1 MISESINSHL
11 TEAPDSILIAASNR
25 GEGGVFAVLVER
37 YRATLFSAAF
47 RITRNRED
55 AEDVVQQSF
64 QKAFLQLHRF
74 EAKSSFSTWL
84 TNIATHEAYVSA
96 KNRARQ
102 PAPYDSS
109 QGVNCV

>member
-1 MISESINSHL
+1 MISEPINNPL
-11 TEAPDSILIAASNR
+11 AEGPDSILIAASKR
-25 GEGGVFAVLVER
+25 GDGGTFAVLVER
-37 YRATLFSAAF
+37 YRATLFSVAF

-84 TNIATHEAYVSA
+84 TTIATREAYCLQKIELA
-96 KNRARQ
+96 DLCLA
-102 PAPYDSS
+102 D
-109 QGVNCV
+109 